1 MTQPNPF
8 LQLKENSF
16 WEKSDTPIW
25 IASSFFLQRNLASDP
40 FPLKMDNDN
49 SHKTLKALKKS
60 ILDSDCLNDPQF
72 FEFDAIKAA
81 EKEFLLEHFLATCEQ
96 QNPECKSGLVI
107 DKSGTFLAMINREDH
122 LVLHSIESH
131 SGWKEAWEKLASVEG
146 YLAKN
151 HTFAYSNKFG
161 YLTSE
166 LANSGTALTV
176 QAFLHLPCLVELDQL
191 DEVLIKDLDEEVQ
204 ANGLSGTYDFIG
216 DIVIVEN
223 RFTLG
228 LTEDHILEA
237 VHKTA
242 TKLVAHEKTLR
253 SQLKETPDALI
264 VDRVSRAIGLLR
276 HSYQIDTKEALN
288 AISFIKLG
296 VDLAWIEGITDQ
308 DINKIFFEVRR
319 GHLSLSSKEEIP
331 QEKLA
336 LKRAEFLQSVL
347 KPITMNL
354 Q

>member
-1 MTQPNPF
+1 MSAPNPF

-40 FPLKMDNDN
+40 FPQKMDHDN
-49 SHKTLKALKKS
+49 SQRTLGALKQS
-60 ILDSDCLNDPQF
+60 LLSSDSLEAPKF
-72 FEFDAIKAA
+72 FEFGEIKTA
-81 EKEFLLEHFLATCEQ
+81 EKEFLLEHFLATCEA

-107 DKSGTFLAMINREDH
+107 DKSGTFLAMINGEDH
-122 LVLHSIESH
+122 LILHSIESH
-131 SGWKEAWEKLASVEG
+131 SGWKEAWKKLSDIEEG
-146 YLAKN
+146 LAKN

-161 YLTSE
+161 YLTSQ

-176 QAFLHLPCLVELDQL
+176 QAFLHLPCLVELDRL
-191 DEVLIKDLDEEVQ
+191 DEVLINELDDEVQ
-204 ANGLSGTYDFIG
+204 ASGLSGTYDFVG
-216 DIVIVEN
+216 DIVIIQN

-242 TKLVAHEKTLR
+242 TKLVSYEKTLR
-253 SQLKETPDALI
+253 TNLKETPDALI
-264 VDRVSRAIGLLR
+264 VDKISRAIGLLK
-276 HSYQIDTKEALN
+276 HSYQIDTKEALS

-296 VDLAWIEGITDQ
+296 IDLKWIDGLTDQ

-319 GHLSLSSKEEIP
+319 GHLALSSKEEIP

-336 LKRAEFLQSVL
+336 QKRAEFLQSAL
-347 KPITMNL
+347 KPIVIKL
-354 Q
+354 